1 MKFDDLNDLEQFII
15 ENRIFADYESI
26 KEIEVGG
33 ASYNFCV
40 QTKNKRYFLKLLPD
54 NGRFQK
60 TKALCKM
67 LKILHPTKYENFKQ
81 YKMLVMSY
89 FNGRKVY
96 YNDFT
101 PDFTDKLCLQY
112 KEVLKRRL
120 DAQFIAPQFDMKQLC
135 SEIDDLLQKRN
146 GLIIRILYK
155 NFWKALSSDII
166 TLPKTQNVIHG
177 DFTANNLMITK
188 DNAPIILDWEGIR
201 YGYDSEDWCG
211 LCLELSRFRGFFG
224 SSRRLKELCNMI
236 NSQFHFSSKE
246 WKYGFQM
253 FYINLLL
260 RRLSNNKK
268 QSWRKQLCLYI
279 CLLGYF
285 RVQKAVKNII

>member
-1 MKFDDLNDLEQFII
+1 
-15 ENRIFADYESI
+15 
-26 KEIEVGG
+26 
-33 ASYNFCV
+33 
-40 QTKNKRYFLKLLPD
+40 
-54 NGRFQK
+54 
-60 TKALCKM
+60 
-67 LKILHPTKYENFKQ
+67 
-81 YKMLVMSY
+81 MSY
-89 FNGRKVY
+89 FDGRKVY
-96 YNDFT
+96 YDDFT
-101 PDFTDKLCLQY
+101 PDFTDKLCRQY
-112 KEVLKRRL
+112 QELLKRQL
-120 DAQFIAPQFDMKQLC
+120 DTKYIGPQQNIMQIC
-135 SEIDDLLQKRN
+135 SKIENLLQKRN

-155 NFWKALSSDII
+155 NLWNKILSDIV
-166 TLPKTQNVIHG
+166 TLPKTKNIIHG

-201 YGYDSEDWCG
+201 YGYATEDWCG
-211 LCLELSRFRGFFG
+211 LCLELSGFRGFFG

>member
-1 MKFDDLNDLEQFII
+1 MKFDDLHGLEQFIVKN
-15 ENRIFADYESI
+15 EIFADYESI

-40 QTKNKRYFLKLLPD
+40 QTKNERYFLKLLPD
-54 NGRFQK
+54 NERFQK
-60 TKALCKM
+60 AQALCKM
-67 LKILHPTKYENFKQ
+67 LKIFHPTKYEDFKQ

-89 FNGRKVY
+89 FDGRKVY
-96 YNDFT
+96 YDDFT

-112 KEVLKRRL
+112 KELLKRRL

-135 SEIDDLLQKRN
+135 SKIDDLLQKRN

-155 NFWKALSSDII
+155 NFWNKILSDIV

-188 DNAPIILDWEGIR
+188 NNAPIILDWEGIR
-201 YGYDSEDWCG
+201 YGYAGEDWCG
-211 LCLELSRFRGFFG
+211 LCLELSGFRGFFG

-260 RRLSNNKK
+260 RRLNNDKK

-285 RVQKAVKNII
+285 RVQKTVNSII

>member
-15 ENRIFADYESI
+15 KNRIFADYESI

-40 QTKNKRYFLKLLPD
+40 QTKSECYFLKLLP
-54 NGRFQK
+54 NNERFQK
-60 TKALCKM
+60 AQALCKM
-67 LKILHPTKYENFKQ
+67 LKIFHPTKYEDFKQ

-89 FNGRKVY
+89 FDGRKVY
-96 YNDFT
+96 YDDCNPVFLT
-101 PDFTDKLCLQY
+101 KLCLQY

-120 DAQFIAPQFDMKQLC
+120 DTQFIAPQFDMKQLC
-135 SEIDDLLQKRN
+135 SEIKDLLEKRN
-146 GLIIRILYK
+146 GLIFRTLYK
-155 NFWKALSSDII
+155 NLWNKILSDIV
-166 TLPKTQNVIHG
+166 TLQKTQNIIHG

-188 DNAPIILDWEGIR
+188 NNAPIILDWEGIR
-201 YGYDSEDWCG
+201 YGYSTEDWCG
-211 LCLELSRFRGFFG
+211 LILELAGFRGFFG

-260 RRLSNNKK
+260 RRLNNDKK

-285 RVQKAVKNII
+285 RVQKTVNSII

>member
-1 MKFDDLNDLEQFII
+1 MKFSDLHGLAQFIKK
-15 ENRIFADYESI
+15 NKVFADYESI

-54 NGRFQK
+54 NERFQK

-67 LKILHPTKYENFKQ
+67 LKILHPTKYEDFKQ
-81 YKMLVMSY
+81 YKMLIMSY
-89 FNGRKVY
+89 FDGRKVY
-96 YNDFT
+96 YDDCNPVFLT
-101 PDFTDKLCLQY
+101 KLCLQY
-112 KEVLKRRL
+112 QELLKRRL
-120 DAQFIAPQFDMKQLC
+120 DAQFIASQFDMKQLC
-135 SEIDDLLQKRN
+135 SKIDDLLQKRN
-146 GLIIRILYK
+146 GVIFRTLYK
-155 NFWKALSSDII
+155 NLWKAIFSDII
-166 TLPKTQNVIHG
+166 TLPKTKNIIHG

-201 YGYDSEDWCG
+201 YGYATEDWC
-211 LCLELSRFRGFFG
+211 CLIIELAGFRGFFG
-224 SSRRLKELCNMI
+224 SCHRLRRLCNMI
-236 NSQFHFSSKE
+236 NSQFHFSAKE

-260 RRLSNNKK
+260 RRLNNDKK

-285 RVQKAVKNII
+285 RVQKTVNNII